1 MIRMIAGSFVGLLAQ
16 IWLATG
22 ALAAPGD
29 HIRAGDVELVP
40 DIDLGGEFR
49 TNVYRSEV
57 DAVPAANFRIAP
69 GLLVAAEGDDHDFR
83 LGGEWVLRKYFFVG
97 DNDAVFYSSP
107 SCTGPQWLLMQGTQS
122 YPILHNISSNGVKSW
137 NNLIQCAEVG
147 KNAEVTICSV
157 QSYKGKCLTLTAGV
171 HSLAGTGLAKEV
183 SSIRKD
189 R

>member
-1 MIRMIAGSFVGLLAQ
+1 MRRFAMAMILA
-16 IWLATG
+16 
-22 ALAAPGD
+22 
-29 HIRAGDVELVP
+29 V
-40 DIDLGGEFR
+40 
-49 TNVYRSEV
+49 
-57 DAVPAANFRIAP
+57 
-69 GLLVAAEGDDHDFR
+69 LLVVSLPGAVSAEWNAAQNK
-83 LGGEWVLRKYFFVG
+83 WIVG

>member
-1 MIRMIAGSFVGLLAQ
+1 MYKLFAV
-16 IWLATG
+16 
-22 ALAAPGD
+22 
-29 HIRAGDVELVP
+29 VLV
-40 DIDLGGEFR
+40 
-49 TNVYRSEV
+49 TM
-57 DAVPAANFRIAP
+57 
-69 GLLVAAEGDDHDFR
+69 LVAGAPMVGQAQWDEAKNK
-83 LGGEWVLRKYFFVG
+83 WIAG
-97 DNDAVFYSSP
+97 DNDAVFYTNA

-183 SSIRKD
+183 SSFRKD

>member
-1 MIRMIAGSFVGLLAQ
+1 MRRFSMIMVLA
-16 IWLATG
+16 
-22 ALAAPGD
+22 
-29 HIRAGDVELVP
+29 V
-40 DIDLGGEFR
+40 
-49 TNVYRSEV
+49 
-57 DAVPAANFRIAP
+57 
-69 GLLVAAEGDDHDFR
+69 LLVASLQGAVSAE
-83 LGGEWVLRKYFFVG
+83 WNAAQNKWIVG

-157 QSYKGKCLTLTAGV
+157 QSYKGKCLALTAGV

-183 SSIRKD
+183 SSIRKEQ
-189 R
+189 